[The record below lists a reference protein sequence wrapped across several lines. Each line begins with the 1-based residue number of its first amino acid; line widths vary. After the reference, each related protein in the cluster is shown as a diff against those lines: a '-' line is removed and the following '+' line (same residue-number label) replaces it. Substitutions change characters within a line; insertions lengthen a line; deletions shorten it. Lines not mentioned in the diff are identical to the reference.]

1 MYKLG
6 FTLIEL
12 LIVIAIIVILSSIAL
27 YNFSQGITKSK
38 VARTMTELR
47 SIPSM
52 LATGK
57 SIPDADPWGNPYER
71 NQAGRY
77 YYSFGPDEKDDG
89 GLILY
94 DPTNGVKSQGDIY
107 FP

>member
-1 MYKLG
+1 MYRG

-12 LIVIAIIVILSSIAL
+12 LIVIAIIIIISSIGL

-47 SIPSM
+47 SIPSI

-57 SIPDADPWGNPYER
+57 SIPAADPWNNPYQR
-71 NQAGRY
+71 NAQSGY

-89 GLILY
+89 GLISY

-107 FP
+107 FTN